1 MKVPISGEECH
12 EPFRAALRLRWLPLP
27 SQHRHSGAGILEGD
41 ILGPGQKR
49 PPSLRKL
56 RERAA
61 QPLGRYA
68 ASPQPPWLPA
78 LWAEQA
84 PSPLL
89 PAPGH
94 SLPPEALTPEK
105 WPLRVVRSPGTNWKV
120 RLTTLTGLLPS
131 SAGRGWAPPTE
142 ERLLEAKGMGPQV
155 QVKIQSKANC
165 AFRLGGEGEPSQRRE
180 APRPG

>member
-1 MKVPISGEECH
+1 MDSPKHGSICHHHLGLLHCSRGLKMAPGCTPQHAQPPFPGRWKAGSRKMKVPISGEECH

-105 WPLRVVRSPGTNWKV
+105 WPLRVVRSPGPN
-120 RLTTLTGLLPS
+120 
-131 SAGRGWAPPTE
+131 
-142 ERLLEAKGMGPQV
+142 
-155 QVKIQSKANC
+155 
-165 AFRLGGEGEPSQRRE
+165 
-180 APRPG
+180 